1 VKFQS
6 PLAAAGFEVP
16 VVPIEVPK
24 GRLLQGQLVD
34 PDNKPLAHWTVITQ
48 SSRGET
54 DADGKFRVMLRHN
67 EVPSDWKTY
76 SPENLRGVPKAISES
91 PLVLQITDYS
101 RAVLPPGPKMYTPRG
116 QE

>member
-1 VKFQS
+1 M
-6 PLAAAGFEVP
+6 P
-16 VVPIEVPK
+16 
-24 GRLLQGQLVD
+24 LLQGQLVD

-76 SPENLRGVPKAISES
+76 SPENLRGVPKVISES
-91 PLVLQITDYS
+91 PLVLQIIDYS
-101 RAVLPPGPKMYTPRG
+101 KAVLPPGPESSVSAKP
-116 QE
+116 